1 MNELSELEQRILSE
15 LEEFGERDIVPL
27 INVAL
32 TTSGSDRDIE
42 ALTEALS
49 QLLRRGLI
57 EIGFET
63 FRPRNFDQAA
73 GDAADGLI
81 RDLGRWLRYGE
92 HGPYW
97 HYKQPMT
104 VSPSP
109 AVVATAPGRQEARSI
124 LARRGYQWWGPPRC
138 VTPMS

>member
-57 EIGFET
+57 EIGCLLAELSGWSG
-63 FRPRNFDQAA
+63 RAA
-73 GDAADGLI
+73 A
-81 RDLGRWLRYGE
+81 
-92 HGPYW
+92 
-97 HYKQPMT
+97 
-104 VSPSP
+104 
-109 AVVATAPGRQEARSI
+109 
-124 LARRGYQWWGPPRC
+124 
-138 VTPMS
+138 